1 MVFCGIDIGT
11 TNTKA
16 VVLDCEDNLLDCVNI
31 AAENQRDAKTWYEH
45 FCQVLDYFSSRGHF
59 SGQEIAC
66 SVTAQGGTFVLL
78 DDSFKPV
85 SPAYSWT
92 IKAGSGVA
100 EELVNCLG
108 EQEYYHLTGWRPGF
122 WLAVCKLRELARNGD
137 IPGNTRFIASVPD
150 FIYSQITGKLITDIT
165 NAQITGI
172 ADFEKAQWN
181 AKVVDWTGIEDKLLP
196 SIKSKLEIVFDKIPT
211 RWGKM
216 SFVTSSHDQYA
227 AMQAAGLEPDKG
239 VMLGTGTAWV
249 INGRSSKAIY
259 DNESFLIHP
268 GRDLYSDCF
277 GYIITLG
284 QTGKGFDGLLER
296 FGLEGSDLGG
306 IENTFG
312 DDERPCNAIEVD
324 VFSGEIAS
332 EANSSLTIRRYM
344 EWAGSVV
351 AFVLERFELTSGQG
365 QIVMSG
371 GATRSR
377 FWPQI
382 VADLCGI
389 TVHAIDFPEFTAY
402 GAALHA
408 MGGVSGKTSWGHLP
422 EEIDMQIYEP
432 ECAVEYRQW
441 YLEYQKAS
449 LVESLRRI
457 KRGTSK

>member
-16 VVLDCEDNLLDCVNI
+16 VVLNSEGNLLDRVNI

-45 FCQVLDYFSSRGHF
+45 FCQVLDYFASRGHF
-59 SGQEIAC
+59 SGQETAC

-92 IKAGSGVA
+92 MKAGSGIA
-100 EELVNCLG
+100 EDLVNFFG
-108 EQEYYHLTGWRPGF
+108 EAEYYHLTGWKPGF
-122 WLAVCKLRELARNGD
+122 WLAVCKLRELFLKGD
-137 IPGNTRFIASVPD
+137 IPKEARFIASVPD
-150 FIYSQITGKLITDIT
+150 FVYSQIGGKLITDIT
-165 NAQITGI
+165 SAQITGI
-172 ADFEKAQWN
+172 ADFERAQWN
-181 AKVVDWTGIEDKLLP
+181 AKIVEWAGIENKFLP
-196 SIKSKLEIVFDKIPT
+196 PITNKLEIVFDKVAT

-227 AMQAAGLEPDKG
+227 SMQAAGLEPDRG

-249 INGRSSKAIY
+249 INGRSSRAIY
-259 DNESFLIHP
+259 DNLSFLIHP

-284 QTGKGFDGLLER
+284 QTGRSFDVLLER

-312 DDERPCNAIEVD
+312 DDERPCKAIEVD
-324 VFSGEIAS
+324 VLSGEMAS
-332 EANSSLTIRRYM
+332 EGNAGLTIRRYM

-351 AFVLERFELTSGQG
+351 AFVLERFVLTSGQG

-377 FWPQI
+377 FWPQV
-382 VADLCGI
+382 VADVCGI
-389 TVHAIDFPEFTAY
+389 TVQAIDFPEFTAY

-408 MGGVSGKTSWGHLP
+408 MGGVSGKTSWGRLP
-422 EEIDMQIYEP
+422 EEIEIQTYEP
-432 ECAVEYRQW
+432 KNAVEYRQW

-449 LVESLRRI
+449 LIESLRMI